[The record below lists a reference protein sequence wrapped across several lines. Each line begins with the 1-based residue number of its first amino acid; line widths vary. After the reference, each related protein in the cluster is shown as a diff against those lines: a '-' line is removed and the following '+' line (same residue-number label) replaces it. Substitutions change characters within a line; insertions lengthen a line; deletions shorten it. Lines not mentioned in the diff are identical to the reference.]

1 MRTFRNL
8 EGQDITE
15 EQVLEEVKALFG
27 EDHDADELGTI
38 FTNYVNN
45 AINNGTLTEI
55 TNENK
60 NIKNEK
66 ENRTMKTYD
75 EKVEAIKNIIED
87 MDDSDAVALH
97 NEYCYET
104 NDYDDE
110 IIEMERFDEICE
122 GMTPACY
129 DERQN
134 NEGSVKYTWKDIVL
148 INGKCYAEEFEI
160 SGLMDGDDVY
170 QIDSFLE
177 AVAEKY
183 GVDVDDV
190 QTYMM
195 NDIHFDPKNLP
206 WGAAECG
213 CYIDGKAEWL

>member
-1 MRTFRNL
+1 MRTFRNRL
-8 EGQDITE
+8 GHNITE

-27 EDHDADELGTI
+27 DNHDADELGTI

-45 AINNGTLTEI
+45 AINNGTLTET

-60 NIKNEK
+60 NIENEK

-104 NDYDDE
+104 NGYDDE

-122 GMTPACY
+122 GMTPSDIARSIVYGDFNPNHDYFHYNGYGNFESTNDPTDWIYPGDIARVIVDRECVFEN
-129 DERQN
+129 DEIQ
-134 NEGSVKYTWKDIVL
+134 
-148 INGKCYAEEFEI
+148 EE
-160 SGLMDGDDVY
+160 
-170 QIDSFLE
+170 IDSWSE
-177 AVAEKY
+177 DEEESS
-183 GVDVDDV
+183 DDE
-190 QTYMM
+190 T
-195 NDIHFDPKNLP
+195 DD
-206 WGAAECG
+206 E
-213 CYIDGKAEWL
+213 

>member
-8 EGQDITE
+8 AGQDITE

-45 AINNGTLTEI
+45 AINNGTLTET

-66 ENRTMKTYD
+66 ENKIMKTYD
-75 EKVEAIKNIIED
+75 EKVEAIKNIIEN

-104 NDYDDE
+104 NNYDDE

-122 GMTPACY
+122 GMTPSDIANHIFYGDFNPNHEYFHY
-129 DERQN
+129 DGYGNFESTN
-134 NEGSVKYTWKDIVL
+134 YPTDWIYPGDIAREVVDR
-148 INGKCYAEEFEI
+148 EESFGNDEI
-160 SGLMDGDDVY
+160 
-170 QIDSFLE
+170 QEEIDSWSE
-177 AVAEKY
+177 
-183 GVDVDDV
+183 DDEEDSEDE
-190 QTYMM
+190 T
-195 NDIHFDPKNLP
+195 DD
-206 WGAAECG
+206 E
-213 CYIDGKAEWL
+213 

>member
-8 EGQDITE
+8 AGQDITE

-27 EDHDADELGTI
+27 EDHDADELVTI

-45 AINNGTLTEI
+45 AINNGTLTET
-55 TNENK
+55 TNKNN

-75 EKVEAIKNIIED
+75 EKVEAIKNIIEG
-87 MDDSDAVALH
+87 MDEPDAVALH

-122 GMTPACY
+122 GMTPSEIARSIFYGDFNPNHEYFHY
-129 DERQN
+129 DGYGNFESTDYPTDWIYP
-134 NEGSVKYTWKDIVL
+134 GDIAREVVDRECSFENDE
-148 INGKCYAEEFEI
+148 IQEE
-160 SGLMDGDDVY
+160 
-170 QIDSFLE
+170 IDSWSE
-177 AVAEKY
+177 DE
-183 GVDVDDV
+183 DSEEETDD
-190 QTYMM
+190 
-195 NDIHFDPKNLP
+195 
-206 WGAAECG
+206 E
-213 CYIDGKAEWL
+213 

>member
-8 EGQDITE
+8 AGQDITE

-45 AINNGTLTEI
+45 AIDNGTLTET

-66 ENRTMKTYD
+66 ENRTMKTYE
-75 EKVEAIKNIIED
+75 EKIEAIKSIIED

-122 GMTPACY
+122 GMTPSDIANRIFY
-129 DERQN
+129 GDFNPNHEYFHFNGYGNFESTNYPTDWIYPGDIAREIVDREESFRNDEIQ
-134 NEGSVKYTWKDIVL
+134 
-148 INGKCYAEEFEI
+148 EE
-160 SGLMDGDDVY
+160 
-170 QIDSFLE
+170 IDSWNE
-177 AVAEKY
+177 E
-183 GVDVDDV
+183 
-190 QTYMM
+190 
-195 NDIHFDPKNLP
+195 NDEEDEEEN
-206 WGAAECG
+206 
-213 CYIDGKAEWL
+213 